1 MEGKEWQNEMDVNDR
16 SRQTERQTGTD
27 RDRDK
32 DKTGKW
38 ELWNVIKSN
47 SFVVV
52 VVVVMAQQ

>member
-1 MEGKEWQNEMDVNDR
+1 MEGKEWQKEMDVNDR

-52 VVVVMAQQ
+52 VVMAQQ